1 MTEYYLGIDLGGTN
15 IKIGIFDDSFNLLAR
30 ESTPTQGTS
39 SPEVIVGQMKELA
52 QKAAGT
58 ININLDDITAIGI
71 GTPGP
76 VDLTNGL
83 VVAAPNLPNFKNTP
97 LRDMVRD
104 TLGKP
109 TVMEND
115 ANAAAWAEFVKGAA
129 QDVKELI
136 FFTLGT
142 GIGGGVIAN
151 GQIVHGWMD
160 DAAELGHI
168 IIYPD
173 SERVCG
179 CGQKGCAEIYASAR
193 STELRA
199 MEALEERSD
208 SSSLRDVMELKG
220 TLTCR
225 DVFDHAKNGDALA
238 MEIVDGTAKVLGIL
252 CINVMHCTGPERIV
266 FAGGMIAAGDFLL
279 DKIRENYKKYLW
291 TMSDRPLDICF
302 ATLGED
308 AGIIGTAALA
318 QYAKQNGQL

>member
-15 IKIGIFDDSFNLLAR
+15 IKIGIFDDAMNLLAK
-30 ESTPTQGTS
+30 ESTPTQGDS
-39 SPEVIVGQMKELA
+39 SPEVIVGQMKETG
-52 QKAAGT
+52 QQAAEA
-58 ININLDDITAIGI
+58 INLSLEDITAVGI

-76 VDLTNGL
+76 VDLTKGV
-83 VVAAPNLPNFKNTP
+83 VVAAPNLPNFRNTP
-97 LRDMVRD
+97 IRDMVKEAFGR
-104 TLGKP
+104 P
-109 TVMEND
+109 AVMEND
-115 ANAAAWAEFVKGAA
+115 ANAAAWGEFVKGAA
-129 QDVKELI
+129 KDVSELV

-151 GQIVHGWMD
+151 GQIVHGSMD

-173 SERVCG
+173 SDRVCG

-193 STELRA
+193 STEVRA
-199 MEALEERSD
+199 MEALEQRGD
-208 SSSLRDVMELKG
+208 ASSLRDVMKDKG
-220 TLTCR
+220 AVTCR
-225 DVFDHAKNGDALA
+225 DVFDHAKKGDALA
-238 MEIVDGTAKVLGIL
+238 MEIVDGTAKVLGLL
-252 CINVMHCTGPERIV
+252 CVNTMHCTGPERIV

-279 DKIRENYKKYLW
+279 DKIRENYQRYLW